1 MTRSPRGR
9 SPARG
14 SACSPEPRPSGR
26 VRREEGR
33 PGWAAGRLARA
44 ALSLKRRGPRQG
56 ERAEAR
62 ALLAAICGW
71 VTEDLDTADLQ

>member
-1 MTRSPRGR
+1 
-9 SPARG
+9 
-14 SACSPEPRPSGR
+14 
-26 VRREEGR
+26 V
-33 PGWAAGRLARA
+33 RA

-71 VTEDLDTADLQ
+71 VTEGLDTADLQ